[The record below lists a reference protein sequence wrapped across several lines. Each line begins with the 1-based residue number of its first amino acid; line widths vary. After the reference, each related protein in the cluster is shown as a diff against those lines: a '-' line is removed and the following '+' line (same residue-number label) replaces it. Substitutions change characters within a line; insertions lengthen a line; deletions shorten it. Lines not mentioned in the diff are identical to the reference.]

1 MLSLG
6 EYTTSDNE
14 FSNTGE
20 MELNSNIS
28 CYSSSHPE
36 AILSFTGDEIEG
48 GGSTS
53 RLLPP
58 NPSGIMGKKPISG
71 KLLCRIW

>member
-20 MELNSNIS
+20 MEVNSKI
-28 CYSSSHPE
+28 YLVTHPE

-58 NPSGIMGKKPISG
+58 NPSGMMGKKPISG

>member
-28 CYSSSHPE
+28 LVTHPE